1 MEIFLLL
8 KNTNGLHLKKNYLA
22 FLFLYVL
29 HSEYYSVACMESKTK
44 KFDNSL
50 GKPNIGRERVK
61 NIKKN
66 HNTIFLSKYGF
77 KTPKNIIIINYFAL
91 FKTLHSDCLLT
102 AGPPPS

>member
-29 HSEYYSVACMESKTK
+29 QSEYYSVACMESKTK

-61 NIKKN
+61 NIKKKSQYN
-66 HNTIFLSKYGF
+66 FSQQIW
-77 KTPKNIIIINYFAL
+77 I
-91 FKTLHSDCLLT
+91 
-102 AGPPPS
+102 